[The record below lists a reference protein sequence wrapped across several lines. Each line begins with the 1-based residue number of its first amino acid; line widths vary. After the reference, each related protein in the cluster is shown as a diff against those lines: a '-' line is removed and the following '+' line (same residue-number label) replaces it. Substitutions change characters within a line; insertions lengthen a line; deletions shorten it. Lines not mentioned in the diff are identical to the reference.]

1 MLDTSWRVI
10 YNVLIRVQIFNPCDI
25 LTRAR
30 ILFHRSCLRPFGSR
44 PMKLCPNCDQSV
56 AEEITTCPTCGSIIG
71 EGRKYIDDY
80 RIVDVLHEGHSS
92 FLCRAIRERTQ
103 ELVMIRLFTPA
114 SGVDEKVVWRLKR
127 ELEELKKLPH
137 EGFVSHH
144 AIRQSSDGLWYRIS
158 EWINS
163 ESWGSLLASGKLKD
177 RMVLIDLF
185 YQMASILAVLHE
197 KGHFIP
203 HLILNDIIVIKDDRE
218 KFTIKIDYKLSRFLD
233 PKLNRPGPMLENL
246 LKCHP
251 DIVNGLPLDYRS
263 DIWSLAKIF
272 VELLTAD
279 LESRDFLA
287 KVDELEL
294 PSELNVLLKVMLA
307 DDPDMR
313 PRSMVE
319 VAESLAK
326 IKAGEAEKA
335 REASAP
341 RAPAPVGPVT
351 RLNKIVK
358 LLAAAVV
365 ILIFAGVLTWFHL
378 DRRKDDSSA
387 SFESYANRYAQSVAF
402 LVTEYWLEAEAGQFY
417 HNMSEGTAFLVDSN
431 GYLLTGRHVV
441 CPWLEDTNLFG
452 TAEQLKAGGLTPVFK
467 YRIFLWFEG
476 AKAFNQGARMLQN
489 PELADIFFTDIA
501 YSTEAEP
508 RLAIAGVAKP
518 PMQTRQL
525 VTSPLK
531 DDFAVLK
538 IDRVPEGLKPLPIDL
553 KMDPQQIPK
562 LSPII
567 TLGFPLGRRTQ
578 ADTINVS
585 VTRGN
590 VRRTFE
596 NLIQVDTSLHG
607 GNSGGPVIDSRG
619 KVIGIVSGVAME
631 WSQQGF
637 VPMATPVWDMG
648 MVLPITKAVD
658 LLIELKA
665 GQVKW
670 NGVLDFSAE
679 EDLKKIREIAAE
691 GRWADAV
698 KLADEKLANSLQPA
712 LNTAAGMMHF
722 CTADYLGAK
731 KLFSQALSLDAQ
743 DYPAR
748 FMHYLIDYLTG
759 DVKDSTQ
766 RHYLIDLDWR
776 SPAEFQG
783 YLTWVLEGLV
793 DEQTALQSWYNA
805 TEKSWLYYVVSLMH
819 SKRADWQRAE
829 ELAQEAVLSADTD
842 AWEFFLAKAQLEQL
856 QKRRRAVLKTE
867 TQWNKYKAEIGE
879 FDKKVKDGQKAKT
892 ERSEQMLA
900 LYLKIADTT
909 AGIKDKLQA
918 LEKTHEML
926 PDNRSVLSAMIYY
939 SAADEAWS
947 QALEYIRALLQ
958 TKVRQNARRMG
969 IGLLEACILN
979 YEGKD
984 RKAREALEEYERQIR
999 DPWFLTISEYLLGK
1013 QTDQAL
1019 KDMAGES
1026 PERLITAYTIMG
1038 FWDEG
1043 AGEQKKA
1050 ARHYKEAMGSFLDDW
1065 LEYDFARERI
1075 RRLKEPAK

>member
-1 MLDTSWRVI
+1 
-10 YNVLIRVQIFNPCDI
+10 
-25 LTRAR
+25 
-30 ILFHRSCLRPFGSR
+30 
-44 PMKLCPNCDQSV
+44 MKICPKCDQSV

-103 ELVMIRLFTPA
+103 ELVMIRLFTPE
-114 SGVDEKVVWRLKR
+114 SGVDEKIVWRLKR
-127 ELEELKKLPH
+127 ELEELKQLPH
-137 EGFVSHH
+137 DGFVRHH

-163 ESWGSLLASGKLKD
+163 DSWGSLLASGKLQD
-177 RMVLIDLF
+177 RAVLINLF

-203 HLILNDIIVIKDDRE
+203 HLILNDIIVIKGGSE
-218 KFTIKIDYKLSRFLD
+218 EFTIKIDYKLSRFFD
-233 PKLNRPGPMLENL
+233 PKLDRPGPMLKNL
-246 LKCHP
+246 LDCHP
-251 DIVNGLPLDYRS
+251 DIINQRPLDYRS

-279 LESRDFLA
+279 LETRDFLA
-287 KVDELEL
+287 KVDELDL
-294 PSELNVLLKVMLA
+294 SSELNVLLKVMLA

-313 PRSMVE
+313 PRSMAE

-326 IKAGEAEKA
+326 IKEGEAQKTRQDIA
-335 REASAP
+335 TPPSAP
-341 RAPAPVGPVT
+341 VST
-351 RLNKIVK
+351 ISRLNKSVK
-358 LLAAAVV
+358 LLAAAVL
-365 ILIFAGVLTWFHL
+365 ILIVAGVIAWFQF

-387 SFESYANRYAQSVAF
+387 SFETYANRYAQSVAF
-402 LVTEYWLEAEAGQFY
+402 LATEYWLEADGGQFY
-417 HNMSEGTAFLVDSN
+417 HNISEGTAFLVDSS

-441 CPWLEDTNLFG
+441 CPWLEDTNLFAM
-452 TAEQLKAGGLTPVFK
+452 AEQLKAGGMSPAFK

-476 AKAFNQGARMLQN
+476 AKAFNQGASMLQS
-489 PELADIFFTDIA
+489 PELSDVFFTDIA

-508 RLAIAGVAKP
+508 RLVIAGVAKP
-518 PMQTRQL
+518 PVQTRQL
-525 VTSPLK
+525 VNSPLK

-538 IDRVPEGLKPLPIDL
+538 INRVPKGLKPLPIDIG
-553 KMDPQQIPK
+553 MDPQQIPK

-596 NLIQVDTSLHG
+596 NLIQVDASLHG
-607 GNSGGPVIDSRG
+607 GNSGGPVIDSSG

-631 WSQQGF
+631 WRQQGLM
-637 VPMATPVWDMG
+637 PMATPVWDLG

-691 GRWADAV
+691 GQWAKAV

-722 CTADYLGAK
+722 CTADYLAAS
-731 KLFSQALSLDAQ
+731 KLFSQSLSMDTQ
-743 DYPAR
+743 DYSAR
-748 FMHYLIDYLTG
+748 FMLYLIDYLTG

-766 RHYLIDLDWR
+766 RPYLIDLDWR

-783 YLTWVLEGLV
+783 YLTWILEGLI

-805 TEKSWLYYVVSLMH
+805 SEKSWLYYVVSLID
-819 SKRADWQRAE
+819 SKRGNWQRAE
-829 ELAQEAVLSADTD
+829 ELAQEAVLSAGND
-842 AWEFFLAKAQLEQL
+842 AWEFFLAKAQLEKL
-856 QKRRRAVLKTE
+856 QKRRRAALKTE
-867 TQWNKYKAEIGE
+867 TQWNKYRTEIQE
-879 FDKKVKDGQKAKT
+879 FDKQVKDGQKAKL
-892 ERSEQMLA
+892 ERAEKMVA

-909 AGIKDKLQA
+909 AGITDKLQA
-918 LEKTHEML
+918 LEKTYEIL
-926 PDNRSVLSAMIYY
+926 PDNRSILAAMIYY
-939 SAADEAWS
+939 SAADENWS
-947 QALEYIRALLQ
+947 KSLDNIQALMQ
-958 TKVRQNARRMG
+958 TKARQNGRRMA
-969 IGLLEACILN
+969 IGLLEVCILN
-979 YEGKD
+979 YEGKTQ
-984 RKAREALEEYERQIR
+984 KARETLEKYERRIR

-1013 QTDQAL
+1013 LTGKEL
-1019 KDMAGES
+1019 KEMAGES

-1043 AGEQKKA
+1043 SGEKKKA

-1075 RRLKEPAK
+1075 KRLKKPAE

>member
-1 MLDTSWRVI
+1 
-10 YNVLIRVQIFNPCDI
+10 
-25 LTRAR
+25 
-30 ILFHRSCLRPFGSR
+30 
-44 PMKLCPNCDQSV
+44 MKLCPKCDQSV

-80 RIVDVLHEGHSS
+80 RIVDVLHEGHAS

-103 ELVMIRLFTPA
+103 ELVMIRLFTPE
-114 SGVDEKVVWRLKR
+114 SGVDEKIVWRLKR

-137 EGFVSHH
+137 DGFVSHH

-163 ESWGSLLASGKLKD
+163 ESWGSLLASGKLQD
-177 RMVLIDLF
+177 RTLLVDLF

-203 HLILNDIIVIKDDRE
+203 HLILNDIIIIKE
-218 KFTIKIDYKLSRFLD
+218 AGAEFSIKIDYKLSLFFD
-233 PKLNRPGPMLENL
+233 PKLNRPGPMLKNL
-246 LKCHP
+246 QECHP
-251 DIVNGLPLDYRS
+251 DIVNQRPLDYRS

-279 LESRDFLA
+279 LEAREFLS

-294 PSELNVLLKVMLA
+294 PSEFNVLLKVMLA

-313 PRSMVE
+313 PRSMAE

-326 IKAGEAEKA
+326 IKAAEAEKGRA
-335 REASAP
+335 ESL
-341 RAPAPVGPVT
+341 APAATPVRTIT
-351 RLNKIVK
+351 RLHKIVK

-365 ILIFAGVLTWFHL
+365 ILFLAGFLAWYQMG
-378 DRRKDDSSA
+378 RQADDPSA
-387 SFESYANRYAQSVAF
+387 GFETYANKYARSVAF
-402 LVTEYWLEAEAGQFY
+402 LATEYWLEADGGQFY
-417 HNMSEGTAFLVDSN
+417 HNMSEGTAFLVDSE

-441 CPWLEDTNLFG
+441 CPWLEDTNLFV
-452 TAEQLKAGGLTPVFK
+452 TAEQLKAGGMTPVFK

-476 AKAFNQGARMLQN
+476 AKAFNQGARMLPN
-489 PELADIFFTDIA
+489 PELADVFFIDA
-501 YSTEAEP
+501 AHSTEAEP
-508 RLAIAGVAKP
+508 RLVIAGVAKP

-531 DDFAVLK
+531 DDMAVLK
-538 IDRVPEGLKPLPIDL
+538 IDQVPEGLMPLPIDIG
-553 KMDPQQIPK
+553 MDPQQIPK

-596 NLIQVDTSLHG
+596 NLIQVDASLHG

-619 KVIGIVSGVAME
+619 KVIGIVSGVAMDY
-631 WSQQGF
+631 SQGF
-637 VPMATPVWDMG
+637 TPMATPVWDLG

-665 GQVKW
+665 GQIKW

-679 EDLKKIREIAAE
+679 DDLNKIREIATE

-698 KLADEKLANSLQPA
+698 QMADEKLANSLQPA

-722 CTADYLGAK
+722 CTADYLEAQK
-731 KLFSQALSLDAQ
+731 IFSRALSMDTQ
-743 DYPAR
+743 DYSAR
-748 FMHYLIDYLTG
+748 FMLYLIDYLTG
-759 DVKDSTQ
+759 DVQTSSQ
-766 RHYLIDLDWR
+766 RQYLISLDWR

-805 TEKSWLYYVVSLMH
+805 PEKSWLYYVASLMH
-819 SKRADWQRAE
+819 SKREDWRRAE
-829 ELAQEAVLSADTD
+829 ELAQEAVLSAGND

-856 QKRRRAVLKTE
+856 QKRRRAELKTE
-867 TQWNKYKAEIGE
+867 TQWNKYKAEIKE
-879 FDKKVKDGQKAKT
+879 FDNKVLEGHKAKS
-892 ERSEQMLA
+892 ERSEQMMA
-900 LYLKIADTT
+900 LYLKIADNT

-918 LEKTHEML
+918 LEQTYEIL
-926 PDNRSVLSAMIYY
+926 PGNRSILAAMIYY
-939 SAADEAWS
+939 SAADENWTKS
-947 QALEYIRALLQ
+947 REYIDALLQ
-958 TKVRQNARRMG
+958 TRARQNGRRMG
-969 IGLLEACILN
+969 IGLLKACILN

-984 RKAREALEEYERQIR
+984 QQARDSLAEYESKIR

-1013 QTDQAL
+1013 QTEKAL
-1019 KDMAGES
+1019 KDLAGES

-1043 AGEQKKA
+1043 SGEPKKA

-1075 RRLKEPAK
+1075 KRLRKPAE

>member
-1 MLDTSWRVI
+1 
-10 YNVLIRVQIFNPCDI
+10 
-25 LTRAR
+25 
-30 ILFHRSCLRPFGSR
+30 
-44 PMKLCPNCDQSV
+44 MKLCPKCDQSV
-56 AEEITTCPTCGSIIG
+56 AEEITTCPTCGSVIG

-103 ELVMIRLFTPA
+103 ELVMIRLFTPE

-127 ELEELKKLPH
+127 ELEELKKLPQ
-137 EGFVSHH
+137 EGFVRHH

-163 ESWGSLLASGKLKD
+163 ENWGSLLAAGKLQD
-177 RMVLIDLF
+177 RSVLIDLF
-185 YQMASILAVLHE
+185 YRMASTLAVLHE

-203 HLILNDIIVIKDDRE
+203 HLILNDIIVIKESDED
-218 KFTIKIDYKLSRFLD
+218 FTIKIDYKLSRFFD
-233 PKLNRPGPMLENL
+233 PKLNRPGPMLKNL
-246 LKCHP
+246 LGCHP
-251 DIVNGLPLDYRS
+251 DIVNQRPLDYRS

-279 LESRDFLA
+279 LETRDFLT

-294 PSELNVLLKVMLA
+294 PAELNVLLKVMLA
-307 DDPDMR
+307 EDPDMR
-313 PRSMVE
+313 PRSMAE
-319 VAESLAK
+319 IAESLAK

-335 REASAP
+335 RQATAAA
-341 RAPAPVGPVT
+341 APAPVRTIT
-351 RLNKIVK
+351 RLHKIVN

-365 ILIFAGVLTWFHL
+365 ILIVAGVLAWFQF
-378 DRRKDDSSA
+378 DRKKDDSSA
-387 SFESYANRYAQSVAF
+387 GFESYANRYAQSVAF
-402 LVTEYWLEAEAGQFY
+402 LVTEYWIEADGDQYY

-431 GYLLTGRHVV
+431 GYLMTGRHVV
-441 CPWLEDTNLFG
+441 CPWLEDTNLFA
-452 TAEQLKAGGLTPVFK
+452 TAAQLKAQDITPVFK

-476 AKAFNQGARMLQN
+476 AKAFNQAARMLSS
-489 PELADIFFTDIA
+489 PEVSDVFFTDIA

-508 RLAIAGVAKP
+508 RLTIAGVAKP
-518 PMQTRQL
+518 PMQTRQM
-525 VTSPLK
+525 VTSPLR
-531 DDFAVLK
+531 DDLAVLK
-538 IDRVPEGLKPLPIDL
+538 IDRVPEGLKPLPIDIG
-553 KMDPQQIPK
+553 MDPQQIPK

-619 KVIGIVSGVAME
+619 KVIGIVSGVAMD
-631 WSQQGF
+631 WSQGF
-637 VPMATPVWDMG
+637 VPMATPVWDLG

-679 EDLKKIREIAAE
+679 DDLQKIRELAAE

-698 KLADEKLANSLQPA
+698 KLADEKLAKSLQPA
-712 LNTAAGMMHF
+712 LNKAAGMMHF
-722 CTADYLGAK
+722 CTADYLEAR
-731 KLFSQALSLDAQ
+731 KLFSQSLSLDAQ
-743 DYPAR
+743 DYAAR
-748 FMHYLIDYLTG
+748 FMLYLIDYLTG
-759 DVKDSTQ
+759 DVKDSPQ

-783 YLTWVLEGLV
+783 YLAWVLEGMV
-793 DEQTALQSWYNA
+793 AEPTALQGWYNA
-805 TEKSWLYYVVSLMH
+805 PEKSWLYYVVSLMH
-819 SKRADWQRAE
+819 SKREDWQRAE
-829 ELAQEAVLSADTD
+829 ELAQEAVLSAGPD
-842 AWEFFLAKAQLEQL
+842 AWEFFLARAQLEQL
-856 QKRRRAVLKTE
+856 QKRRRAALKTE
-867 TQWNKYKAEIGE
+867 TQWNKYKTGIEE
-879 FDKKVKDGQKAKT
+879 FEKKVKAGQKAKA
-892 ERSEQMLA
+892 ELAEQMVA
-900 LYLKIADTT
+900 LYLKIADNT

-918 LEKTHEML
+918 LEDTYEIL
-926 PDNRSVLSAMIYY
+926 PDNRSILAALIYY
-939 SAADEAWS
+939 SAAAENWS
-947 QALEYIRALLQ
+947 KSREYIHAFLQ
-958 TKVRQNARRMG
+958 TKARQNARRMG
-969 IGLLEACILN
+969 IRLFEACILN

-984 RKAREALEEYERQIR
+984 QQAREALEENERRVR

-1013 QTDQAL
+1013 QTDKAL

-1043 AGEQKKA
+1043 AGQGKKA
-1050 ARHYKEAMGSFLDDW
+1050 ARHYKEAIGSFLDDW
-1065 LEYDFARERI
+1065 LEYDFARQRI
-1075 RRLKEPAK
+1075 QSLKKPAESQNSNHKTGIP

>member
-1 MLDTSWRVI
+1 
-10 YNVLIRVQIFNPCDI
+10 
-25 LTRAR
+25 
-30 ILFHRSCLRPFGSR
+30 
-44 PMKLCPNCDQSV
+44 MKLCPKCDQSV

-103 ELVMIRLFTPA
+103 ELVMIRLFTPE

-127 ELEELKKLPH
+127 ELEELQKLPH
-137 EGFVSHH
+137 EGFVRHH

-163 ESWGSLLASGKLKD
+163 ESWGSLLAAGKLRD
-177 RMVLIDLF
+177 RSVLINLF
-185 YQMASILAVLHE
+185 YQIASILAVLHE

-203 HLILNDIIVIKDDRE
+203 HLILNDIIVIKE
-218 KFTIKIDYKLSRFLD
+218 GSEEFSIKIDYKLSRFFD
-233 PKLNRPGPMLENL
+233 PKLNRPGPMLKNL
-246 LKCHP
+246 LACHP
-251 DIVNGLPLDYRS
+251 DIVNQRPLDYRS
-263 DIWSLAKIF
+263 EIWSLAKIF

-279 LESRDFLA
+279 LETRDFRA

-313 PRSMVE
+313 PRSMAE

-335 REASAP
+335 REESATSV
-341 RAPAPVGPVT
+341 PAPVRTVSRPH
-351 RLNKIVK
+351 KIVN

-365 ILIFAGVLTWFHL
+365 ILIIAGILAWFQL
-378 DRRKDDSSA
+378 DRKEDGSSV
-387 SFESYANRYAQSVAF
+387 SFESYANQYAQSVAF
-402 LVTEYWLEAEAGQFY
+402 LVTEYWLEADGGQFY
-417 HNMSEGTAFLVDSN
+417 HNMSEGTAFLVDSD

-441 CPWLEDTNLFG
+441 CPWLEDTNLFAA
-452 TAEQLKAGGLTPVFK
+452 AEQLKAGGMTPVFK

-476 AKAFNQGARMLQN
+476 AKAFNQGARMLSN
-489 PELADIFFTDIA
+489 PELSDVFFTDIA

-518 PMQTRQL
+518 PMQTRIL
-525 VTSPLK
+525 VTSPLR

-538 IDRVPEGLKPLPIDL
+538 IDRVPEGLKPLPIDIG
-553 KMDPQQIPK
+553 MDPQQIPK
-562 LSPII
+562 LSPFIN
-567 TLGFPLGRRTQ
+567 LGFPLGRRTQ

-596 NLIQVDTSLHG
+596 NLIQVDVSLHG

-619 KVIGIVSGVAME
+619 KVIGIVSGVAMD
-631 WSQQGF
+631 WSQGF
-637 VPMATPVWDMG
+637 APIATPVWDLG

-679 EDLKKIREIAAE
+679 DDLEKIRDTAAE

-698 KLADEKLANSLQPA
+698 KLADEKLADSLQPA

-722 CTADYLGAK
+722 CTADYLGAQ
-731 KLFSQALSLDAQ
+731 KLFSQALSMDAQ
-743 DYPAR
+743 DYSAR
-748 FMHYLIDYLTG
+748 FMLYLIDYLRG
-759 DVKDSTQ
+759 NMEDSTQ

-776 SPAEFQG
+776 SAAEFQG
-783 YLTWVLEGLV
+783 YLTWGLEGLV

-805 TEKSWLYYVVSLMH
+805 PEKSWLYYVASLIH
-819 SKRADWQRAE
+819 SKREDWQRAE
-829 ELAQEAVLSADTD
+829 ELAQEAVLSAGTD

-856 QKRRRAVLKTE
+856 QKRRRAALKAE
-867 TQWNKYKAEIGE
+867 TQWNKYKTAIKE
-879 FDKKVKDGQKAKT
+879 FDQKVKDGQKTKA
-892 ERSEQMLA
+892 ERAEQMVA

-909 AGIKDKLQA
+909 AGLKDKLQA
-918 LEKTHEML
+918 LEKTYEIL
-926 PDNRSVLSAMIYY
+926 PDNRSILTAMIYY
-939 SAADEAWS
+939 SAADENWS
-947 QALEYIRALLQ
+947 KSREYIQALLQ
-958 TKVRQNARRMG
+958 TKARQNARRMG

-984 RKAREALEEYERQIR
+984 QKAREALEEYERRIR

-1013 QTDQAL
+1013 QTEKAL
-1019 KDMAGES
+1019 KDMAGDS

-1043 AGEQKKA
+1043 SGEKKKA

>member
-1 MLDTSWRVI
+1 
-10 YNVLIRVQIFNPCDI
+10 
-25 LTRAR
+25 
-30 ILFHRSCLRPFGSR
+30 
-44 PMKLCPNCDQSV
+44 MKLCPKCDQSV

-103 ELVMIRLFTPA
+103 ELVMIRLFTPEA
-114 SGVDEKVVWRLKR
+114 GVDDKVVWRLKR

-137 EGFVSHH
+137 EGFVRHH

-163 ESWGSLLASGKLKD
+163 ESWGSLLGSGKLRD
-177 RMVLIDLF
+177 RSVLIDLF
-185 YQMASILAVLHE
+185 YQMASTLAVLHE

-203 HLILNDIIVIKDDRE
+203 HLILNDIIVIQE
-218 KFTIKIDYKLSRFLD
+218 GSEEFTIKVDYKLSRFFD
-233 PKLNRPGPMLENL
+233 PKLNRPGPMLKNL
-246 LKCHP
+246 LDCHP
-251 DIVNGLPLDYRS
+251 DIVNQRPLDYRS

-279 LESRDFLA
+279 LETRDFLA

-294 PSELNVLLKVMLA
+294 PSDLNFLLKVMLA

-313 PRSMVE
+313 PRSMAE
-319 VAESLAK
+319 IAESLAK
-326 IKAGEAEKA
+326 IKAGEAA
-335 REASAP
+335 RIQEESATPASAP
-341 RAPAPVGPVT
+341 VRSIT
-351 RLNKIVK
+351 RLHKIVK

-365 ILIFAGVLTWFHL
+365 ILMIAGVLAWFQF
-378 DRRKDDSSA
+378 DRKEDDPSA
-387 SFESYANRYAQSVAF
+387 NMEAYANKYARSVAF
-402 LVTEYWLEAEAGQFY
+402 LATEYWLEADGGQFY
-417 HNMSEGTAFLVDSN
+417 HNMSEGTAFLVDSD

-441 CPWLEDTNLFG
+441 CPWLEDTNLF
-452 TAEQLKAGGLTPVFK
+452 TMAEQLKAGGMTPVFK
-467 YRIFLWFEG
+467 YRSFLWFEG
-476 AKAFNQGARMLQN
+476 AKAFNQGARMLPD
-489 PELADIFFTDIA
+489 PELSDVFFIDIA
-501 YSTEAEP
+501 YSTEADP

-525 VTSPLK
+525 VTSPLR

-538 IDRVPEGLKPLPIDL
+538 IDQVPEGLTPLPIDL
-553 KMDPQQIPK
+553 GMDPQQIPK

-596 NLIQVDTSLHG
+596 NLIQVDASLHG

-619 KVIGIVSGVAME
+619 KVIGIVSGVAMDY
-631 WSQQGF
+631 SQQGLM
-637 VPMATPVWDMG
+637 PMATPVWDLG
-648 MVLPITKAVD
+648 MVLPIAKAVD

-679 EDLKKIREIAAE
+679 DDLNKIREIAAE

-698 KLADEKLANSLQPA
+698 KMADEKLANSFQPA
-712 LNTAAGMMHF
+712 MNTAAAMMHF
-722 CTADYLGAK
+722 CTDDYFGAK
-731 KLFSQALSLDAQ
+731 KLFSQSLSLDAQ
-743 DYPAR
+743 DYSAR
-748 FMHYLIDYLTG
+748 FMLYLIGYLTG
-759 DVKDSTQ
+759 DLKASLQ

-805 TEKSWLYYVVSLMH
+805 PEKSWLYYVVSLLH
-819 SKRADWQRAE
+819 SKREDWQRSE
-829 ELAQEAVLSADTD
+829 ELAKESVLSAGTD

-856 QKRRRAVLKTE
+856 QKRRRAALKTE
-867 TQWNKYKAEIGE
+867 TQWNKYKAEIKE
-879 FDKKVKDGQKAKT
+879 FDKKVKGGQNAKT
-892 ERSEQMLA
+892 ERSEKMVA
-900 LYLKIADTT
+900 LYLKIADTS
-909 AGIKDKLQA
+909 AGLEDKLQA
-918 LEKTHEML
+918 LEQTYELL
-926 PDNRSVLSAMIYY
+926 PDNRSILTAMIYY
-939 SAADEAWS
+939 SAADENWS
-947 QALEYIRALLQ
+947 KSLEYIDALLQ
-958 TKVRQNARRMG
+958 TRARQNARRMG
-969 IGLLEACILN
+969 IGLLKACILN
-979 YEGKD
+979 YEGKGE
-984 RKAREALEEYERQIR
+984 KARAALEEYEGLIR
-999 DPWFLTISEYLLGK
+999 DPWFLMISEYLLGK
-1013 QTDQAL
+1013 KTDKAL
-1019 KDMAGES
+1019 KDLAGES
-1026 PERLITAYTIMG
+1026 PERLITAYTMMG

-1043 AGEQKKA
+1043 AGEDKKA

-1075 RRLKEPAK
+1075 KKLKKPAE